1 MLRKQ
6 LYPSSLTTCFWQRT
20 HFVLIEKRI
29 TCAAFEQE
37 PLASRPNR
45 RPCISFSMISLF
57 IKSFRKL
64 AGLLGRERKKTSDNQ
79 TDRPGSERKGGEISD
94 ERALHILRYRSIQTA
109 NHTSQEPLSAA
120 LCLPFTCCQTDD
132 TMWREGSQP
141 GTQRDNRLLDSRLVL
156 TLGLA
161 SLPGL
166 TAVWKNGWCYK
177 HLRYTSSLN
186 FLKVL
191 LIPLKMGFQNMYLQ
205 RGDTCA

>member
-94 ERALHILRYRSIQTA
+94 ERALHILRYRSKQPTTPAKSLSLQRSACRSHAARQMTQCGEKDHSRGRRGITDSWTA
-109 NHTSQEPLSAA
+109 
-120 LCLPFTCCQTDD
+120 
-132 TMWREGSQP
+132 
-141 GTQRDNRLLDSRLVL
+141 
-156 TLGLA
+156 
-161 SLPGL
+161 
-166 TAVWKNGWCYK
+166 GWC
-177 HLRYTSSLN
+177 
-186 FLKVL
+186 
-191 LIPLKMGFQNMYLQ
+191 
-205 RGDTCA
+205 